1 MDDPSTRRRQHGQHV
16 QRTSSP
22 RFALQEQPQQ
32 SRSLGGDVDRHRS
45 SLLSSSSSTPRG
57 MGAGGYST
65 YYQEPSGGF
74 TTASM
79 PTAAMGYGSEYSQD
93 GRQSSQGFGG
103 YNTATMMYNVPQAGA
118 QGPVYDAQQYGS
130 RQPPSTMQ
138 LMTPDVA
145 STYFSSETGSGSA
158 SAMQPPNQSG
168 AATTN
173 VFQQTT
179 PSMSYASNISGVS
192 GVQQTPGSGGAS
204 VTDDNDYPD
213 GALEEKW
220 LNYQRQ
226 LGSIFQDI
234 ARGSLETASETLLSI
249 SKWLLPQVVDLGLS
263 LDDSSLHADRIKL
276 WNDFNH
282 AWLALGHRQREL
294 MISNQ
299 PPPPSQHLMSHETL
313 TKLGSELVH
322 LCDGL
327 EQHGLVDYQYGVWEE
342 QIESVFEDCLDLFE
356 QDTDA
361 ASGRNR

>member
-1 MDDPSTRRRQHGQHV
+1 MSFFRPRNIVFVYSYAAYSKTAIPVPRLILPHFVGLLTATRVNLALIYQTLAQLPATHRVGSAVETYRDDGPRGMDDASTRRRQHGQHV

-32 SRSLGGDVDRHRS
+32 SRSLGGDIDRHRS

-57 MGAGGYST
+57 MSAGGYST
-65 YYQEPSGGF
+65 YYQEPPAGF

-79 PTAAMGYGSEYSQD
+79 PTAAMGYSSEYSQD
-93 GRQSSQGFGG
+93 GRQSSHGFGG

-158 SAMQPPNQSG
+158 SAMQPPTQSG

-192 GVQQTPGSGGAS
+192 GIQQTPGSGGAS

-249 SKWLLPQVVDLGLS
+249 SKWLLPQVVDLG
-263 LDDSSLHADRIKL
+263 R
-276 WNDFNH
+276 
-282 AWLALGHRQREL
+282 
-294 MISNQ
+294 
-299 PPPPSQHLMSHETL
+299 HLFCM
-313 TKLGSELVH
+313 V
-322 LCDGL
+322 
-327 EQHGLVDYQYGVWEE
+327 
-342 QIESVFEDCLDLFE
+342 
-356 QDTDA
+356 
-361 ASGRNR
+361 R